1 MGVDELPLRR
11 LLWRLGMLRTG
22 SEKARLRS
30 STLIQAN
37 EENMRGRSAARD
49 HLTGLSAVTH
59 VTGPV
64 KLLYGNL

>member
-1 MGVDELPLRR
+1 
-11 LLWRLGMLRTG
+11 MLRTG
-22 SEKARLRS
+22 SEKAQLRS

-49 HLTGLSAVTH
+49 HLTGLSAVTY